1 VNQDN
6 PYNQPGATN
15 DTDGNATNGGN
26 FNNGGTAN
34 NGDNANGGN
43 GFTNGGDGF
52 NNGGNMNRG
61 NGFGDSFNQN
71 RNKLPADPL
80 ALTLG
85 IISLVLFLIGCWCYG
100 LIGII
105 TLIMSIIGLVAANK
119 SVKLYNAN
127 PDQYAHSSYKNVST
141 GKILNI
147 IALVLSAIACLFVII
162 IVIFFGAIFA
172 SVMNGEFKGFEDFNK
187 AVNTDNEETYEE
199 DYQYDESQDGVYEY
213 EEERDSLNQSG
224 DSIQPE
230 EAP

>member
-1 VNQDN
+1 LKQNNFTGQQSINKNVNQEN
-6 PYNQPGATN
+6 TYNQPGATN
-15 DTDGNATNGGN
+15 DTDGNETTGGN
-26 FNNGGTAN
+26 FNNGG
-34 NGDNANGGN
+34 NG
-43 GFTNGGDGF
+43 

-61 NGFGDSFNQN
+61 NGFGDQFNQN
-71 RNKLPADPL
+71 YNKLPGDPL
-80 ALTLG
+80 VLTLG

-141 GKILNI
+141 GKIVNI

-213 EEERDSLNQSG
+213 KEERDSLNQSG
-224 DSIQPE
+224 DSMQPE
-230 EAP
+230 ETP